1 MTKLKLTLPA
11 AVATLSSTDPASSF
25 AADARMTH
33 ICTRKLRLFLRVLL
47 LVWAAGSA
55 SVLGSSKTLAQNA
68 YITNND
74 SNSVSVINTATNTVI
89 ATIAIGYGPL
99 GVSVSPD
106 GGRVYIG
113 SAGINTVGVIET
125 ATNTVIATI
134 PSGPTAGIAT
144 SQDGRR
150 VYAANFYDQTLSV
163 IDTKTNT
170 VIATVPGVGVS
181 PFGLAVANGK
191 VYVANW
197 TSPFTVTVVDTA
209 TNKVIATIPI
219 ASDSNAPGLAASPDG
234 RRVYVTNEIG
244 TDVPIIDT
252 ATDTVIGALPL
263 GSSESAMVSP
273 DGTIVYIAGGNHVNG
288 IDVATDQIVVSS
300 DYVGGLFGI
309 SVTPDG
315 SRVYAAAYA
324 ANAVFA
330 IDTTRGKI
338 IATIPVGSNPLAFG
352 NFIQP
357 RPTFA
362 GIPGTANCYGQS
374 VSALA
379 KQYGG
384 LNNAAA
390 ALGYPSVS
398 ALQNAI
404 EAYCEA

>member
-1 MTKLKLTLPA
+1 MTKLKLTLLA
-11 AVATLSSTDPASSF
+11 AVATY
-25 AADARMTH
+25 
-33 ICTRKLRLFLRVLL
+33 
-47 LVWAAGSA
+47 
-55 SVLGSSKTLAQNA
+55 VLGSTETLAQNA
-68 YITNND
+68 YITNNV

-89 ATIAIGYGPL
+89 ATIPIGYGDL

-113 SAGINTVGVIET
+113 SAGINIVGVIET

-181 PFGLAVANGK
+181 PFGVVVANQK
-191 VYVANW
+191 VYVAGW
-197 TSPFTVTVVDTA
+197 TSPFNVTVVNTA

-219 ASDSNAPGLAASPDG
+219 ASDSDAPGLAASPDG
-234 RRVYVTNEIG
+234 RRVYVTNQIG
-244 TDVPIIDT
+244 DNVPVIDT
-252 ATDTVIGALPL
+252 ETDTVIATIPVDV
-263 GSSESAMVSP
+263 SISAAVSP
-273 DGTIVYIAGGNHVNG
+273 DGSKIYIPNRGNH
-288 IDVATDQIVVSS
+288 IVIVDAGTNQVIGSS
-300 DYVGGLFGI
+300 DYIGGGQSGV

-315 SRVYAAAYA
+315 RAVYVANYA
-324 ANAVFA
+324 ANTVTAVNAATGA
-330 IDTTRGKI
+330 IT
-338 IATIPVGSNPLAFG
+338 ATIPVGSNPWAFG

-362 GIPGTANCYGQS
+362 GTPGKANCYGQS
-374 VSALA
+374 ASALTQ
-379 KQYGG
+379 QYGG
-384 LNNAAA
+384 LANAAA